1 MYMQVDNVSMEIV
14 EGDPRNVLCDAVE
27 RNQAPI
33 LVLGSHGYGVVKRYI
48 YIYIY
53 IYIYDSIPIPNPILI
68 AIQLRTI

>member
-53 IYIYDSIPIPNPILI
+53 DSIPIPNPILI

>member
-48 YIYIY
+48 YIY
-53 IYIYDSIPIPNPILI
+53 
-68 AIQLRTI
+68 